1 MVGYERRLL
10 VLVGLIALA
19 FLPLLAASLFFLARF
34 SSAQDR
40 LDAVYTRTV
49 ILAHDLRSEKMR
61 QNSLVPVIVINGDK
75 GLLAELERSNRRFD
89 LIVGELKTLAG
100 DAETRAALDAVST
113 LQRRLLALQRTG
125 VAQRLDGGT
134 MSGAN
139 AYFQKNAG
147 PLTSSIDAAID
158 RFTDRSAARYQ
169 AERARNQRVVRGVF
183 GVLVLASLFAFVFC
197 AFLGRLLLRLVEQKR
212 SYDQVAARLA
222 EREKAISLARKEAV
236 EVVAHD
242 LNNPITTIL
251 FASENLLAQPGVK
264 DQPRVRSGVEAI
276 LLATETMRRL
286 IRNILD
292 HSKIEA
298 GGLVLAR
305 ERVDLGRLLAD
316 AAEQFALSAARKG
329 LDFAYAPGG
338 AGPVLDADGSRLG
351 QVVANLL
358 SNAVKFTEPG
368 GTVSLTGRIEG
379 EAVLIEVRDTG
390 WGMTPE
396 QVARVFDRRWQGE
409 AAAAHG
415 NGLGLAI
422 SKAIVEAHGGR
433 LGVDSRPGEGS
444 AFSVVLPLAARD
456 EAVRERA

>member
-10 VLVGLIALA
+10 VLVGAIALA
-19 FLPLLAASLFFLARF
+19 FLPLLAASLVFLARF
-34 SSAQDR
+34 SAAQDR

-49 ILAHDLRSEKMR
+49 ILAHDLRGEKMR

-75 GLLAELERSNRRFD
+75 TLLVELERSNRRFD
-89 LIVGELKTLAG
+89 AIVGDLKALAR
-100 DAETRAALDAVST
+100 DDETRAALQQVST
-113 LQRRLLALQRTG
+113 LQGRLLVLQRAG

-134 MSGAN
+134 MSRAN
-139 AYFQKNAG
+139 AFFQNNAG

-158 RFTDRSAARYQ
+158 RFTERSAARYQ
-169 AERARNQRVVRGVF
+169 AERTHNQAVVRGVF
-183 GVLVLASLFAFVFC
+183 GVLVLASLCAFVFC

-212 SYDQVAARLA
+212 GYDEVAARLA
-222 EREKAISLARKEAV
+222 EREKAISLARKEALTRKLF
-236 EVVAHD
+236 HD
-242 LNNPITTIL
+242 APITTLL
-251 FASENLLAQPGVK
+251 FASENLLAQPGVEQ
-264 DQPRVRSGVEAI
+264 QPKVRSGVEAI

-298 GGLVLAR
+298 GGLVLAK
-305 ERVDLGRLLAD
+305 ETVDLRRLLAD
-316 AAEQFALSAARKG
+316 IADQFALSAARKG
-329 LDFAYAPGG
+329 LDFAYTPDA
-338 AGPVLDADGSRLG
+338 AEPVLEADEGRIG

-358 SNAVKFTEPG
+358 SNAIKFTEPG
-368 GTVSLTGRIEG
+368 GTVSLSSRVADG
-379 EAVLIEVRDTG
+379 AVVVEVRDTG
-390 WGMTPE
+390 WGMSPE
-396 QVARVFDRRWQGE
+396 QAARVFERHWQGE

-444 AFSVVLPLAARD
+444 AFSVVLPLAA
-456 EAVRERA
+456 